1 MNGTNF
7 EVVITPGSAGERTT
21 KMAKDVSLILQSLIE
36 KVRKRGYSDDEI
48 LRVADTQGDKLL
60 DKFADIM
67 ADAARKPRDTFPV
80 TVNYDLSLEEAIA
93 AGNYQ
98 AVHQDINARNFP
110 STRNGQA
117 ALNIVLVRFEHR
129 MRSEDVLQEL
139 EKEGLRAAELPEFL
153 AFGAKYPDVQ
163 RKFSIAGLGS
173 VWQDRKGYRNVPC
186 LYEASEGRY
195 LDLHWWDDGWY
206 SYTRFAA
213 LQK

>member
-1 MNGTNF
+1 
-7 EVVITPGSAGERTT
+7 
-21 KMAKDVSLILQSLIE
+21 MAKDVSLILQSLIE

-80 TVNYDLSLEEAIA
+80 TVNYDLSPEEAIA
-93 AGNYQ
+93 AGDYQ

-117 ALNIVLVRFEHR
+117 ALDIVLVRFEHR

-139 EKEGLRAAELPEFL
+139 EKEGLRAAEWPEFL